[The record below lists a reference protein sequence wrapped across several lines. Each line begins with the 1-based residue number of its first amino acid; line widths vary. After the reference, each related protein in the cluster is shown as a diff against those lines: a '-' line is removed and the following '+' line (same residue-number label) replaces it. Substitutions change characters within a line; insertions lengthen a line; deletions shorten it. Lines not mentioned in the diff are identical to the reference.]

1 MLVKLSIKNHMV
13 CNFYSDLVRWLP
25 YASYTAMYMATP
37 TSGFSL
43 NACYWFAA
51 VISFIHGK
59 LSQPCI
65 LYDEALICRGR
76 GSPSPYHAQ
85 PCTPNTATWL
95 ACALGSLLHTALH
108 PTIKSNCWCVFGF
121 NNIAKYSF

>member
-1 MLVKLSIKNHMV
+1 MLKL
-13 CNFYSDLVRWLP
+13 YSDLLSCLP
-25 YASYTAMYMATP
+25 YAPSAAMYMATP

-76 GSPSPYHAQ
+76 GSPSPCHAQ
-85 PCTPNTATWL
+85 PCTPTTATWL
-95 ACALGSLLHTALH
+95 ACALGSLPHTALH
-108 PTIKSNCWCVFGF
+108 PTFKKQLLVCEFGLIKQ
-121 NNIAKYSF
+121 I

>member
-1 MLVKLSIKNHMV
+1 MLKL
-13 CNFYSDLVRWLP
+13 YSDLLSCLP
-25 YASYTAMYMATP
+25 YAPSAAMYMATP

-76 GSPSPYHAQ
+76 GRPSPCHAQ
-85 PCTPNTATWL
+85 PCTPPQQPGWRVL
-95 ACALGSLLHTALH
+95 LGPCHTQLCTPLLKA
-108 PTIKSNCWCVFGF
+108 
-121 NNIAKYSF
+121 IAGVCFWV